1 MTSPDELPGNEVS
14 PAELSAALSAARTLD
29 PAIGA
34 DAVRQF
40 LREIA
45 EMDAALNAVATEDAP
60 LVSGFT
66 PLWLDE
72 ATR

>member
-1 MTSPDELPGNEVS
+1 MGSPDGLPGNEVS

-29 PAIGA
+29 PAIGE

-45 EMDAALNAVATEDAP
+45 EMDAALNAVSTEGAQ

-66 PLWLDE
+66 PVWMDE
-72 ATR
+72 AAR